1 MFFLENFISFGF
13 FLAWNY
19 FNKPIFW
26 SNVPKKARKNPKAAK
41 KIKEAKQP
49 KKPEKRP
56 KRQKKKGQTTS
67 KTPNSPKF
75 GLEKRHLATLHHG
88 AHCACTTSS
97 RNTEAK
103 NEICRNHQ
111 TNEPVSTRFALQ
123 RLDQRG

>member
-56 KRQKKKGQTTS
+56 KRQKKKARQLP
-67 KTPNSPKF
+67 KRQIRPN
-75 GLEKRHLATLHHG
+75 LA
-88 AHCACTTSS
+88 
-97 RNTEAK
+97 
-103 NEICRNHQ
+103 
-111 TNEPVSTRFALQ
+111 
-123 RLDQRG
+123 